1 MRQMLGTIKK
11 FDSKEHSVY
20 DSKGKTAMMNFLN
33 RKLAEYNLKTIE
45 NPNQYGIDL
54 LTVNS
59 NNKVVHCWEIE
70 VRYGNWRGDVPF
82 PFSEINCIERKDYQ
96 WRRDEEFVK
105 KIPYEMLDKYKVSY
119 VQLNAECTRAVIID
133 GDIILE
139 YPLKQW
145 ANRKSD
151 GEYVRQVPIK
161 KTVQVRLQL
170 NGRTGPCQG
179 SDASSILAS
188 RSTKENIMVMRKRT
202 VVEVNKA
209 QCALCDDVIES
220 THRHDFVSCK
230 CGEIFVD
237 GGKAYLR
244 RGAKNFLNFID
255 LSESH
260 EEEYESQF

>member
-161 KTVQVRLQL
+161 KTVQVRL
-170 NGRTGPCQG
+170 
-179 SDASSILAS
+179 
-188 RSTKENIMVMRKRT
+188 
-202 VVEVNKA
+202 
-209 QCALCDDVIES
+209 
-220 THRHDFVSCK
+220 
-230 CGEIFVD
+230 
-237 GGKAYLR
+237 
-244 RGAKNFLNFID
+244 
-255 LSESH
+255 
-260 EEEYESQF
+260 